1 MYALA
6 FELQVK
12 ELKKHYGDWDEAN
25 LEIRRELEALGFEW
39 IQASLYISNN
49 ENDLMNVYKAISKL
63 RKIDWFKKS
72 VRDVRAFEVEDWSNF
87 TEFVKID

>member
-6 FELQVK
+6 FELQFE

-63 RKIDWFKKS
+63 RRIDWFKKS

>member
-6 FELQVK
+6 FELQVE
-12 ELKKHYGDWDEAN
+12 ELKKHYGNWDEAN
-25 LEIRRELEALGFEW
+25 LEIRRELETLGFEW
-39 IQASLYISNN
+39 IQACLYISNN

>member
-6 FELQVK
+6 FELQVE

-63 RKIDWFKKS
+63 RRIDWFKKS